1 MKWIDIFSTKQTFLL
16 FVFSTLI
23 VQLLI
28 TRYAMV
34 KAPKNKNKWYTF
46 GLFVISIILLIL
58 MSFTLPM
65 VVKFIL
71 FCLFSIV
78 FGFILGTRSI
88 SDTILQIAFYGT
100 LGIFVLMGLLGLALS
115 MLGIQLGIKFGLGLF
130 FALLLLILVSLFN
143 LFTGDISHKLISGF
157 AVFLFSLYILYDTN
171 VILQRNYQGD
181 FITASISYYL
191 DIVNLFSNLVTLN
204 SD

>member
-16 FVFSTLI
+16 FVFSNLI

-28 TRYAMV
+28 TRYAMI
-34 KAPKNKNKWYTF
+34 KAPKNNNKWYTF
-46 GLFVISIILLIL
+46 GLFILSIILLIL
-58 MSFTLPM
+58 MSFSIPM

-71 FCLFSIV
+71 FCLFSVI

-88 SDTILQIAFYGT
+88 SDAILQIAFYGT
-100 LGIFVLMGLLGLALS
+100 LGIFVLMGLLGLLLS
-115 MLGIQLGIKFGLGLF
+115 MIGIQLGIKFGIGLF

-143 LFTGDISHKLISGF
+143 LFTGDISHKLIAGF

-191 DIVNLFSNLVTLN
+191 DIVNVFSSLVTLN
-204 SD
+204 E